1 MLYLKAAF
9 ESSCFQLEIKIQRND
24 SVSLAASKQEKLLGE
39 HFQKAYSV
47 YLIRCLW
54 GVMIKN
60 KSDWT
65 EYWCFR

>member
-1 MLYLKAAF
+1 MLYLMAAY
-9 ESSCFQLEIKIQRND
+9 ESSCFELEIEIQRND
-24 SVSLAASKQEKLLGE
+24 SVSLAASKQENLLGE
-39 HFQKAYSV
+39 HFQKAYLV